1 LKKLIALAILWILAL
16 PITACEYSTSDEAK
30 AKQGNISSNENTEK
44 ESIQKEEKIE
54 NQIYRWN

>member
-44 ESIQKEEKIE
+44 ESIQKEEQQGGE
-54 NQIYRWN
+54 T